1 MLPREIKR
9 THQARGSASV
19 RFFACRHMERTAH
32 DDELD
37 LVHAVP
43 ESLEL
48 VHAPARLQVRVVSS
62 ADGPHGRRLV
72 PVRTRRSERASDI
85 AKIFARGMPIG
96 GTRCTCVTR
105 THAPRVGLR
114 RVLKVRVGPAG
125 AVHAHVARR
134 RDVRTAVRL
143 AHDGDD
149 GDAGSGTHLPR
160 AERARARASE
170 CKRVTTQRPG
180 GLRTGFVSSSGARR
194 ARCDSGSAA
203 MISISFGI
211 FDVLSR
217 RATCATRRGR
227 DTSGGGTEAHTP
239 SHIRAQLRHI
249 HVLARVRGAHELQR
263 DLVRGALRRLR
274 LLRSAAEDLTRLRS
288 VGHVRNEHVTS
299 EQEFRTGV
307 SRAGMTASLSG
318 VVLAAIGD
326 HDAAHELIAALASG
340 SPNRGDVARAIMDG
354 VLACAGTLG
363 HAADARA
370 PRMWRLLEAAVLA
383 LGAGHKCV

>member
-9 THQARGSASV
+9 ARQARGSAAV
-19 RFFACRHMERTAH
+19 RFVACRHMERTAH

-85 AKIFARGMPIG
+85 AKLFVRGMPIG

-180 GLRTGFVSSSGARR
+180 GVRTGFVSSSGARR

-227 DTSGGGTEAHTP
+227 DTSAAAERKRIRPRTSERSFATSMCSPASAARTSCSAISCEARCVACA
-239 SHIRAQLRHI
+239 SSA
-249 HVLARVRGAHELQR
+249 
-263 DLVRGALRRLR
+263 ALRRTSPAFVR
-274 LLRSAAEDLTRLRS
+274 WDMSA
-288 VGHVRNEHVTS
+288 TS
-299 EQEFRTGV
+299 T
-307 SRAGMTASLSG
+307 
-318 VVLAAIGD
+318 
-326 HDAAHELIAALASG
+326 
-340 SPNRGDVARAIMDG
+340 
-354 VLACAGTLG
+354 
-363 HAADARA
+363 
-370 PRMWRLLEAAVLA
+370 
-383 LGAGHKCV
+383 